1 MTERAL
7 IIAVENYDRIADGS
21 TEKKLDKTLAAAQKF
36 RDWLEAKWQ
45 AERTPGQILFCSNP
59 QINGGR
65 GADRDDII
73 DALLLL
79 LKEGRDQTDAF
90 YFYFSGHGFR
100 LRKETAK
107 LADVLVASDF
117 RDVTRSG
124 ASCFKL
130 DALIAGLRASLG
142 NGCHYYFIDA
152 CRNEV
157 KQAIGSDIVPF
168 AEQGNQEPS
177 VFVLQSTLP
186 GAPSL
191 VGGPFATKLLGGLRG
206 EGIAKAW
213 RPPNSDFMEVSFDSL
228 TRFLRRELQNTQPIT
243 HSTDGEVGV
252 TEAVL
257 ATIKPVPG
265 VTLKIAIQGSF
276 PGVPGNVTITS
287 FGSSSGSVH
296 DFTASPSTFVL
307 VPNHYRVKVSFGL
320 FEVTPAEVEV
330 QIYSDLNLEFSVAKQ
345 PSVVSEG
352 ATRGL
357 EAADNI
363 HIQVPTGKT
372 VVMRH
377 LGTGAE
383 AMFLA
388 SKKAFLP
395 EGNYSA
401 VLRSLE
407 GTVLKTRDIYVEPG
421 RIVEVSPTAWHD
433 SLPHESIAQNFPRD
447 NGGVD
452 FSESLGGPVTD
463 PDLGIWLA
471 ILGGARVMQS
481 DSGFTDYSKI
491 KVLPL
496 AEFARE
502 EPGKSPIYLLAGLPG
517 ADFNLLL
524 GMNQRGGKT
533 KWIRTRQP
541 GDMKGLREAV
551 FHPDAGQH
559 FLTFA
564 VGDQPTYTIASFA
577 SPNRCTLIVL
587 TLDEDGSP
595 IIGQYLLPIGSLL
608 GNLDQ
613 IVQERIRDR
622 WHYKSPLEELRTL
635 ALLSRAFRQRRRI
648 EREFNNRELE
658 DLLYS
663 KWLDPIGASLAT
675 YEHIRRGQRQLLDEV
690 ARNMERFFPDLPD
703 TTAIRRIAGHTE
715 QPPRGVPL
723 FADGLRAFGADKS
736 WLPYEPASL
745 DWSGPWTAWRGLWTR
760 PRIPGK

>member
-1 MTERAL
+1 MAERAL
-7 IIAVENYDRIADGS
+7 IVAVEKYDRITDGS
-21 TEKKLDKTLAAAQKF
+21 AEKKLDGTLAAAQKF

-45 AERTPGQILFCSNP
+45 AEGATGQILFCSNP
-59 QINGGR
+59 QITGGR

-79 LKEGRDQTDAF
+79 LKEGRDQTEAF

-117 RDVTRSG
+117 RDVNRSG

-206 EGIAKAW
+206 EDIAKAW

-243 HSTDGEVGV
+243 QSSDGEVGV

-296 DFTASPSTFVL
+296 DLTASPSTFVL
-307 VPNHYRVKVSFGL
+307 VPNHYQVKVSFGS
-320 FEVTPAEVEV
+320 FQVTPAEVEV
-330 QIYSDLNLEFSVAKQ
+330 PIYSDLNLEFSVANQ

-363 HIQVPTGKT
+363 HIQVPTGET

-395 EGNYSA
+395 VGNYSA

-407 GTVLKTRDIYVEPG
+407 GTVLKTRDIYVDLG

-496 AEFARE
+496 AEFSRE
-502 EPGKSPIYLLAGLPG
+502 EPSKSPIYLLAGLPG
-517 ADFNLLL
+517 ADLNLLF
-524 GMNQRGGKT
+524 GVSQGGGKT

-587 TLDEDGSP
+587 TLDEDGSA

-613 IVQERIRDR
+613 IVQARIRDR
-622 WHYKSPLEELRTL
+622 WRYKSPLEELRTL

-648 EREFNNRELE
+648 EREFNNHELE

-675 YEHIRRGQRQLLDEV
+675 YEHIRRGQRQHLDEV

-703 TTAIRRIAGHTE
+703 TTAIRRLAGHTE